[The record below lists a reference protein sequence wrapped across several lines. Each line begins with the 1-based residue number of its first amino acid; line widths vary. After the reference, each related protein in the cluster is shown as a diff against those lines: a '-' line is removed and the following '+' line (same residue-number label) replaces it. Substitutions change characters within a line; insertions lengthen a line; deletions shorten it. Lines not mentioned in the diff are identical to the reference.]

1 MNEVTVF
8 NFNGQ
13 GQVRTV
19 VRDGEPWF
27 VAKDICDILDI
38 SNHRDAVANL
48 DDDEKTVIRLWWNG
62 NSTTCV
68 NTVGSTDGIISDVRT
83 TGNPNVN
90 IVNESGLYA
99 LVFKS
104 RKSEAKAFRK
114 WVASEVLPVIR
125 KTGQYS
131 KQYSAPQNPVIDN

>member
-13 GQVRTV
+13 GQVRIV

-38 SNHRDAVANL
+38 NNHRDAVANL

-68 NTVGSTDGIISDVRT
+68 NIVGSTDGIISDIRT
-83 TGNPNVN
+83 ASNSNVN

-104 RKSEAKAFRK
+104 RKPEAQAFRK
-114 WVASEVLPVIR
+114 WVTSEVLPTIR
-125 KTGQYS
+125 KTGRYS
-131 KQYSAPQNPVIDN
+131 KQYSAPQNSVIDN